1 MDNILSKIEIFADSN
16 ISIEPAEGTTL
27 ITGASGEGKT
37 LLFKLVTYA
46 LGNDGKIDVDEAKR
60 QFSGLSAIK
69 LTFSNGYIFERK
81 LSKELNAQIITDT
94 NEKITPDNIKEYREY
109 VGKLFNHHNIKVLK
123 KGNPPTLTT
132 FSVPEYIKTL
142 FFDES
147 RIVSENTL
155 IDIEGQSEKIKI
167 ENYYK
172 YFLTGKI
179 IDPDIIDG
187 AKKESKESTEA
198 KKIIRYFSRQV
209 EKPSAEIKNQRQK
222 IKTTIEK
229 NERQFELL
237 TRGLEEKSDQ
247 YKSLIISRNKM
258 QALKSLYNSQLSEIN
273 AAKLLDGFMAGAE
286 IVCEKCGHKIQWEE
300 VIDADEEKT
309 ELILQIKEIDKTLS
323 KLQKEIELYQ
333 KKVKEIKTQIDD
345 IQKENNT
352 LSQKLS
358 EIDRSIYT
366 YDIYEKSKAI
376 LDVKNKTTQNSYQN
390 KLNAEKERWDK
401 EFETQIDVLCAAIG
415 ERLDKWGIVS
425 KKDVSFDYAKF
436 DFKFNGTLRPL
447 LPKGY
452 KGFCSVAMIIELIHH
467 MKLKGVPCF
476 NYILIDT
483 VWKVASFEKENLEE
497 IVDNF
502 LLDLSQ
508 DTIQTIIFENEYSGR
523 NIQTVKIKEL
533 KI

>member
-1 MDNILSKIEIFADSN
+1 M
-16 ISIEPAEGTTL
+16 
-27 ITGASGEGKT
+27 
-37 LLFKLVTYA
+37 
-46 LGNDGKIDVDEAKR
+46 AK
-60 QFSGLSAIK
+60 
-69 LTFSNGYIFERK
+69 
-81 LSKELNAQIITDT
+81 IITID
-94 NEKITPDNIKEYREY
+94 R
-109 VGKLFNHHNIKVLK
+109 
-123 KGNPPTLTT
+123 
-132 FSVPEYIKTL
+132 
-142 FFDES
+142 
-147 RIVSENTL
+147 RI
-155 IDIEGQSEKIKI
+155 
-167 ENYYK
+167 
-172 YFLTGKI
+172 F
-179 IDPDIIDG
+179 
-187 AKKESKESTEA
+187 
-198 KKIIRYFSRQV
+198 
-209 EKPSAEIKNQRQK
+209 
-222 IKTTIEK
+222 
-229 NERQFELL
+229 
-237 TRGLEEKSDQ
+237 
-247 YKSLIISRNKM
+247 
-258 QALKSLYNSQLSEIN
+258 
-273 AAKLLDGFMAGAE
+273 
-286 IVCEKCGHKIQWEE
+286 
-300 VIDADEEKT
+300 
-309 ELILQIKEIDKTLS
+309 
-323 KLQKEIELYQ
+323 
-333 KKVKEIKTQIDD
+333 DD